1 MDSLF
6 TGISKLVNGCMG
18 EALVKNGANL
28 MNGFF
33 VNRGSKF
40 ANGYMGE
47 ALVKCVASFI
57 HGFFVKRGV

>member
-1 MDSLF
+1 
-6 TGISKLVNGCMG
+6 MG
-18 EALVKNGANL
+18 EALVKNVANL